1 MATVTQQLV
10 EVRLGRDLATYVNG
24 LRSAGLSWREIADDV
39 HQRTGVQVS
48 YEALRSWYRDGERAE
63 AGA

>member
-10 EVRLGRDLATYVNG
+10 EIRLGRDLATYVNG
-24 LRSAGLSWREIADDV
+24 LRAAGLSWREIAEDV

-48 YEALRSWYRDGERAE
+48 YEALRSWYRDAERAS
-63 AGA
+63 A